1 MASQKN
7 FNTSH
12 VTVYRSGGNND
23 DNTVYIS
30 IHLML
35 LFIKATEILDY
46 AETHFNTSHVTVYRR
61 ISQPTRTT
69 GSYFNTSHVTV
80 YQDVLA
86 SERLVMLFQYISCYC
101 LSALTSSLQKAHHI
115 SIHLMLLFIGN
126 LSSYSSRLSNFNTS
140 HVTVY
145 R

>member
-1 MASQKN
+1 MLKTY

-12 VTVYRSGGNND
+12 VTVYLCLD
-23 DNTVYIS
+23 
-30 IHLML
+30 L
-35 LFIKATEILDY
+35 LPLVLQSY
-46 AETHFNTSHVTVYRR
+46 FNTSHVTVYL
-61 ISQPTRTT
+61 IF
-69 GSYFNTSHVTV
+69 YDLKHFNCYNFNTSHVTV